1 MHKPGKSRGGRPTKK
16 TPDREPLIL
25 KAIAKGV
32 PYKAACQCA
41 DLSLF
46 TFNEWRKN
54 DSAFAEKVR
63 RADLEAISRN
73 VDLIQHAAE
82 KGDWRAAAW
91 LLERRCPESFSK
103 PEIQLNQQIAV
114 KSDNDIWS
122 RTSASPYSL
131 PKIGLS
137 DAEKQIRM
145 LEDSGTGCTDK
156 IKDICNLDLWAR

>member
-1 MHKPGKSRGGRPTKK
+1 MHKPCKNRGGRPTKK

-114 KSDNDIWS
+114 KSDNLWS
-122 RTSASPYSL
+122 TIDSLPPVNELAL
-131 PKIGLS
+131 PKIGMS
-137 DAEKQIRM
+137 EAEKAIRD
-145 LEDSGTGCTDK
+145 LE
-156 IKDICNLDLWAR
+156 I

>member
-1 MHKPGKSRGGRPTKK
+1 M
-16 TPDREPLIL
+16 
-25 KAIAKGV
+25 
-32 PYKAACQCA
+32 
-41 DLSLF
+41 
-46 TFNEWRKN
+46 
-54 DSAFAEKVR
+54 
-63 RADLEAISRN
+63 
-73 VDLIQHAAE
+73 DLIQHAAE
-82 KGDWRAAAW
+82 KGDWRTAAW

-145 LEDSGTGCTDK
+145 LEDSDTGCTDK
-156 IKDICNLDLWAR
+156 FKDIRNLDLWAT

>member
-114 KSDNDIWS
+114 KSDNLWS
-122 RTSASPYSL
+122 TIDSLPPADKLPL
-131 PKIGLS
+131 PKIGMS
-137 DAEKQIRM
+137 EAEKAIRD
-145 LEDSGTGCTDK
+145 LE
-156 IKDICNLDLWAR
+156 I

>member
-1 MHKPGKSRGGRPTKK
+1 MQAMHKRCENRGGRPTKK

-63 RADLEAISRN
+63 RADLEAIGRN

-114 KSDNDIWS
+114 KSDNLWS
-122 RTSASPYSL
+122 TIDSLPPVNELAL
-131 PKIGLS
+131 PKIGMS
-137 DAEKQIRM
+137 EAEKAIRD
-145 LEDSGTGCTDK
+145 LE
-156 IKDICNLDLWAR
+156 I

>member
-1 MHKPGKSRGGRPTKK
+1 MHKRCENRGGRPTKK

-63 RADLEAISRN
+63 RADLEAIGRN

-114 KSDNDIWS
+114 KSDNLWS
-122 RTSASPYSL
+122 TIDSLPPVNELAL
-131 PKIGLS
+131 PKIGMS
-137 DAEKQIRM
+137 EAEKAIRD
-145 LEDSGTGCTDK
+145 LE
-156 IKDICNLDLWAR
+156 I

>member
-1 MHKPGKSRGGRPTKK
+1 MHKPCQNRGGRPTKK
-16 TPDREPLIL
+16 TPDREPLVL

-63 RADLEAISRN
+63 RVDLEAISRN

-82 KGDWRAAAW
+82 KGDWRAPIVAQGRKKGNLRVW
-91 LLERRCPESFSK
+91 SIYEPIKPTKPTKLLGP
-103 PEIQLNQQIAV
+103 I
-114 KSDNDIWS
+114 
-122 RTSASPYSL
+122 
-131 PKIGLS
+131 
-137 DAEKQIRM
+137 
-145 LEDSGTGCTDK
+145 
-156 IKDICNLDLWAR
+156 

>member
-1 MHKPGKSRGGRPTKK
+1 MQAMHKRCENRGGRPTKK

-25 KAIAKGV
+25 KEIAKGV

-63 RADLEAISRN
+63 RADLEAIGRN

-114 KSDNDIWS
+114 KSDNLWS
-122 RTSASPYSL
+122 TIDSLPPADKLPL
-131 PKIGLS
+131 PKIGMS
-137 DAEKQIRM
+137 EAEKAIRD
-145 LEDSGTGCTDK
+145 LE
-156 IKDICNLDLWAR
+156 I

>member
-1 MHKPGKSRGGRPTKK
+1 MLKRCKNRGGRPTKK

-41 DLSLF
+41 DPSLF

-114 KSDNDIWS
+114 KSDNLWS
-122 RTSASPYSL
+122 TIDSLPPANKLAL
-131 PKIGLS
+131 PKIGMS
-137 DAEKQIRM
+137 EAEKAIRD
-145 LEDSGTGCTDK
+145 LE
-156 IKDICNLDLWAR
+156 I